1 MENYK
6 GNYRRTIA
14 IVMVIILLL
23 VALTIL
29 SYYRDVEIV
38 TNISLAFLIACTT
51 GVIIE
56 LINGSKETDT
66 RKTIEYKKELEEM
79 RRKINK
85 FKRDLKYLKKNK
97 YRRNFYQQADLL
109 MCEINSLNEQIG
121 YIYENKSRKSLI
133 RKFLYNQEYNLEQK
147 EAACDEIRED
157 IVNEVNRKNIIS
169 KINRYNNRLDKLL
182 YNINREFGIM

>member
-1 MENYK
+1 MKNYK
-6 GNYRRTIA
+6 GNYIRTIA
-14 IVMVIILLL
+14 IVMLIILLL

-29 SYYRDVEIV
+29 SYFRDVEIV

-109 MCEINSLNEQIG
+109 MCEINFLNEQIG

-157 IVNEVNRKNIIS
+157 IVKEEKKKNIIS

>member
-1 MENYK
+1 MKNYK
-6 GNYRRTIA
+6 GNYIRTIA
-14 IVMVIILLL
+14 IVMLIILLL

-29 SYYRDVEIV
+29 SYFRDVEIV

-109 MCEINSLNEQIG
+109 MCEINFLNEQIG